1 MSKARKSDSFIEI
14 KLFMEARTVY
24 MTYPDQA

>member
-14 KLFMEARTVY
+14 KLFMEVRTVY
-24 MTYPDQA
+24 MIYPDQA